1 MTDIISTLD
10 QWDKQIMLW
19 LNHDGGAWADAFWF
33 NYSSKL
39 AWVACAVVLLYYLIR
54 QRGGW
59 REAVTVVLITVL
71 AILLADQI
79 SSGIIKPLVERPR
92 PSRSELADLLHT
104 VNGYRGGRFGFVS
117 SHAANSFAIALWASA
132 LFKGKGIRTLL
143 FAWAI
148 GNSYSRI
155 YLGVH
160 YLGDILGGTLVG
172 LFSGWC
178 CIRLYRYIHA
188 RLETKYHLLP
198 TSEIYPAEPHY
209 LSASLIATVMVLALL
224 ACF

>member
-10 QWDKQIMLW
+10 QWDKQFLLW

-39 AWVACAVVLLYYLIR
+39 AWTACAVVLLYYLIR
-54 QRGGW
+54 NKGGW
-59 REAVTVVLITVL
+59 REALSVVLITVL

-92 PSRSELADLLHT
+92 PTRSELADLLHM

-132 LFKGKGIRTLL
+132 LFKGKGIRILL
-143 FAWAI
+143 FVWAV

-160 YLGDILGGTLVG
+160 YPGDILGGTIVG

-178 CIRLYRYIHA
+178 CIRLYKHIHA
-188 RLETKYHLLP
+188 RLVEKYHIPP
-198 TSEIYPAEPHY
+198 TEEIYPAEPRY
-209 LSASLIATVMVLALL
+209 LSATLIATVLVLALL